1 MEEVKSIEPIKSI
14 QEVKHMYELTDS
26 EAALLKNMIED
37 YKSNDDTAKR
47 YSRARRKQNGL
58 DYVLPPFV

>member
-37 YKSNDDTAKR
+37 YKSNDDTAQR
-47 YSRARRKQNGL
+47 YSRARRKGG
-58 DYVLPPFV
+58 YA

>member
-37 YKSNDDTAKR
+37 YKSNDDTAQR
-47 YSRARRKQNGL
+47 YSRARRKQWGSSGKKTG
-58 DYVLPPFV
+58 